1 MLLVRMASSIYDG
14 TCKNCGSNNLSV
26 WLEVRRNIDGVPM
39 PEVWCLDCIRGKYN
53 NRNQTNK

>member
-1 MLLVRMASSIYDG
+1 MASSIYDG
-14 TCKNCGSNNLSV
+14 TCKNCSSNNLSV

-39 PEVWCLDCIRGKYN
+39 PEVWCLDCIQGKYN

>member
-1 MLLVRMASSIYDG
+1 MASSIYDG

-39 PEVWCLDCIRGKYN
+39 PEVWCIDCIRGNNN
-53 NRNQTNK
+53 NRNQTNT